1 MGNFNIEELPL
12 GSVEEI
18 IEAVKNQRI
27 PKWFME
33 CVEFDM
39 TGNDGAWSFQAYLD
53 NQSVLPP
60 IVEDMYQRDEARLYV
75 FPAKRK
81 NAPLVHAHIGD
92 QTSMYHKETVKQHL
106 LLTCGRLWLN
116 GNPDELEEGLL
127 YGILHDA
134 GKKYTLGSNQRGEVC
149 FYGHEKV
156 SALFAAIVF
165 DHLGFTDMIE
175 DGVRVIY
182 DHMKPFVWESNK
194 EAMSEYIDKH
204 GLYVTH
210 LVMEINAVDKGITDQ
225 IIVDNLERLSKVETG
240 TSIEIEDESTKKAY
254 IELHLGKMCARDLDR
269 SIFKKDRK

>member
-1 MGNFNIEELPL
+1 MRIFNIEELPI

-18 IEAVKNQRI
+18 LEAVKNKRV
-27 PKWFME
+27 PKWFEE

-39 TGNDGAWSFQAYLD
+39 TGKDDAWSFQAYLD

-60 IVEDMYQRDEARLYV
+60 VVKDMYQRDEAGLYV

-81 NAPLVHAHIGD
+81 NAPLVHAHLGD

-116 GNPDELEEGLL
+116 GHSDNLEGLL

-156 SALFAAIVF
+156 SALFAAIVL
-165 DHLGFTDMIE
+165 DRLGFTDMIE
-175 DGVRVIY
+175 DGVLVIY
-182 DHMKPFVWESNK
+182 DHMKPFMWKSDK
-194 EAMSEYIDKH
+194 KAMSEYIDNY
-204 GLYVTH
+204 GLYITH

-225 IIVDNLERLSKVETG
+225 IIVDNLERLCDVETG
-240 TSIEIEDESTKKAY
+240 SSIEIEDESTKKAY
-254 IELHLGKMCARDLDR
+254 IELYIGKMCARDLDR
-269 SIFKKDRK
+269 SIFKDRK

>member
-1 MGNFNIEELPL
+1 MGNFNIDELPI

-18 IEAVKNQRI
+18 LEAVKNHRV

-39 TGNDGAWSFQAYLD
+39 AGKDGTWSFQTYLD

-60 IVEDMYQRDEARLYV
+60 IVKDMYTKDDAGLYV

-81 NAPLVHAHIGD
+81 NAPLFHGNIGD

-116 GNPDELEEGLL
+116 SNPDEIEDGLL
-127 YGILHDA
+127 CGILHDA

-156 SALFAAIVF
+156 SALFAAVVLNR
-165 DHLGFTDMIE
+165 LGFINIID
-175 DGVRVIY
+175 DCVRVIY
-182 DHMKPFVWESNK
+182 DHMRPFMWENNK
-194 EAMSEYIDKH
+194 EAMSDYIDMY
-204 GLYVTH
+204 GFYVTH

-225 IIVDNLERLSKVETG
+225 IIVDNLERLYDIEAG

-254 IELHLGKMCARDLDR
+254 IELHIGKMCARDLDR
-269 SIFKKDRK
+269 SIFKDRK

>member
-1 MGNFNIEELPL
+1 MGKFNIDELPL

-18 IEAVKNQRI
+18 LEAVKNHRV

-33 CVEFDM
+33 CVDFDM
-39 TGNDGAWSFQAYLD
+39 TGIDGTWSFQAYLD

-60 IVEDMYQRDEARLYV
+60 IVKDMYLRDEAGLYV

-106 LLTCGRLWLN
+106 LLTCGRFWLN
-116 GNPDELEEGLL
+116 ENPDDLDEGLL

-134 GKKYTLGSNQRGEVC
+134 GKKYTLGSNQRGEIC

-156 SALFAAIVF
+156 SALFAAIVL
-165 DHLGFTDMIE
+165 DRIGFTDMID

-182 DHMKPFVWESNK
+182 DHMKPFMWEDDRES
-194 EAMSEYIDKH
+194 MTEYINKY

-210 LVMEINAVDKGITDQ
+210 LILEINAVDKGITDQ
-225 IIVDNLERLSKVETG
+225 IIVDNLERLYNVEAG
-240 TSIEIEDESTKKAY
+240 ISIEIEDESTKGAY
-254 IELHLGKMCARDLDR
+254 IELQIGKMCARDLDR
-269 SIFKKDRK
+269 SIFKDRK

>member
-1 MGNFNIEELPL
+1 MGNFNIEKLPI

-18 IEAVKNQRI
+18 IEAVKNKRV
-27 PKWFME
+27 PKWFEE

-39 TGNDGAWSFQAYLD
+39 TGKDGAWSFQAYLD

-60 IVEDMYQRDEARLYV
+60 IVEDMYQRDESGLYV

-81 NAPLVHAHIGD
+81 NATLVHAHIGD
-92 QTSMYHKETVKQHL
+92 QISMYHKETVKQHL

-116 GNPDELEEGLL
+116 GIPDELEEGLL

-165 DHLGFTDMIE
+165 SRLGFTNMIE

-182 DHMKPFVWESNK
+182 DHMKPFMWENDK
-194 EAMSEYIDKH
+194 ESMTEYIDKY

-240 TSIEIEDESTKKAY
+240 TSIEIEDESTKKTY
-254 IELHLGKMCARDLDR
+254 IELHIGKMCARDLDR
-269 SIFKKDRK
+269 SIFKDRK